1 MFEVIKNYQIYG
13 LELADISTDFLWTK
27 LPEVLAT
34 SKQLTW
40 VSILG
45 DLGDNVKPTDASIPN
60 TVSSVSFYG
69 TSLPRWILVKKILN

>member
-1 MFEVIKNYQIYG
+1 MFEVIKNYQING
-13 LELADISTDFLWTK
+13 LELANISMDFVCTK

-60 TVSSVSFYG
+60 TVSSVSFYS
-69 TSLPRWILVKKILN
+69 TSLPLWILIKLN